1 MFVEEWICNNRT
13 SLASSSIQGGPIQST
28 GGSIW
33 TGHLKNSWTNRPI
46 CTLDRTSLNRT
57 WDRRGPVIANLPRVA
72 RVGAGLCRG
81 GNYPQ
86 LTLFE
91 PGDKFWPPYY
101 YCPPPPNFWTMQRL
115 CNKFILTFSGR
126 DCMDNVCR
134 RVNLQQPD
142 LFGLKFYSRRSYPKY
157 RWVDLDRPLKKQLDK
172 YAQQPTGP
180 LHLGTIHIL
189 RKHLYSKKS
198 NFS

>member
-1 MFVEEWICNNRT
+1 MRRFLISNKLEQLEFKLKKI
-13 SLASSSIQGGPIQST
+13 IGIKKHT
-28 GGSIW
+28 G
-33 TGHLKNSWTNRPI
+33 KVRK
-46 CTLDRTSLNRT
+46 R
-57 WDRRGPVIANLPRVA
+57 NLPTDVINR
-72 RVGAGLCRG
+72 
-81 GNYPQ
+81 
-86 LTLFE
+86 
-91 PGDKFWPPYY
+91 
-101 YCPPPPNFWTMQRL
+101 
-115 CNKFILTFSGR
+115 FILTFSGR

-189 RKHLYSKKS
+189 RKHLYSTKLNLIIKFL
-198 NFS
+198 NKNWAFL

>member
-1 MFVEEWICNNRT
+1 MYRKSQKNKSSHECNR
-13 SLASSSIQGGPIQST
+13 
-28 GGSIW
+28 
-33 TGHLKNSWTNRPI
+33 
-46 CTLDRTSLNRT
+46 
-57 WDRRGPVIANLPRVA
+57 
-72 RVGAGLCRG
+72 
-81 GNYPQ
+81 
-86 LTLFE
+86 
-91 PGDKFWPPYY
+91 
-101 YCPPPPNFWTMQRL
+101 
-115 CNKFILTFSGR
+115 FILTFSGR

-189 RKHLYSKKS
+189 RKHFYSKFFIKIGFFFVKTKEFIFQHQTKFSPCNLKFQYSKKKTIAKKHRENVGVRVES
-198 NFS
+198 LWGDCRFILAD

>member
-1 MFVEEWICNNRT
+1 MLTTRNVRLDSGRYATKYYSWWEPLVKCNIWIFKQLNSVYNSTLSTYTYKKKKSSHGCNR
-13 SLASSSIQGGPIQST
+13 
-28 GGSIW
+28 
-33 TGHLKNSWTNRPI
+33 
-46 CTLDRTSLNRT
+46 
-57 WDRRGPVIANLPRVA
+57 
-72 RVGAGLCRG
+72 
-81 GNYPQ
+81 
-86 LTLFE
+86 
-91 PGDKFWPPYY
+91 
-101 YCPPPPNFWTMQRL
+101 
-115 CNKFILTFSGR
+115 FILTFSGR

-189 RKHLYSKKS
+189 RKHLYSTKH
-198 NFS
+198 NFLYYLIFHQITCS